1 MSDLRGD
8 RAPVKIKFGLTGK
21 IVGAAVVIS
30 VLGAVV
36 GYGYEAGM
44 FKSPPKPVVS
54 DDELPTTAPPFGM

>member
-8 RAPVKIKFGLTGK
+8 RAPAKIKFGLTGK
-21 IVGAAVVIS
+21 IVGAILVIS
-30 VLGAVV
+30 VVGALA

-54 DDELPTTAPPFGM
+54 DDELPTTAPPSGQ